1 MVVRVA
7 IGDFSAMT
15 YLSVKALRHYHD
27 IGLLVP
33 AVVDPATGYR
43 YYDASQVA
51 VAQVIRRFRDLGMPL
66 SEVKAVLQAPDVDAR
81 NEVIVTHLARMETQL
96 SQTQATVAS
105 LRSLL
110 ELQPLSLPVSR
121 RTVAATDALAVT
133 ERVAIAELDAW
144 WDNAFAE
151 LYRELREAGV
161 EPAGPAG
168 ALYPVELFQQEISEV
183 VAFIPVPSPW
193 PSPLALSPALSR
205 ALSRAAQRYVVPEA
219 ELAVAVHHGP
229 FAELDR
235 TYGSLGTY
243 VAERELGVA
252 GPIREYYV
260 VSPADTADESQLR
273 TEVGWPIF
281 RTSPEAR

>member
-1 MVVRVA
+1 MIVRVA

-15 YLSVKALRHYHD
+15 HLSIKALRHYHD

-43 YYDASQVA
+43 FYDSSQVA

-81 NEVIVTHLARMETQL
+81 NDVIVAHLARMETQL

-110 ELQPLSLPVSR
+110 ERQPVSLPVLR
-121 RTVAATDALAVT
+121 RTVAATDALAVV

-144 WDNAFAE
+144 WDNAFAG

-161 EPAGPAG
+161 RPAGPAG
-168 ALYPVELFQQEISEV
+168 ALYPVELFQQDVSEV

-193 PSPLALSPALSR
+193 P
-205 ALSRAAQRYVVPEA
+205 LSRAARRYVVPEA

-243 VAERELGVA
+243 VAERELSVA

-281 RTSPEAR
+281 RTTPEAR

>member
-1 MVVRVA
+1 MVVRIA

-110 ELQPLSLPVSR
+110 EPQPLSLPVSR
-121 RTVAATDALAVT
+121 RTVAATEAL
-133 ERVAIAELDAW
+133 
-144 WDNAFAE
+144 
-151 LYRELREAGV
+151 
-161 EPAGPAG
+161 
-168 ALYPVELFQQEISEV
+168 
-183 VAFIPVPSPW
+183 
-193 PSPLALSPALSR
+193 
-205 ALSRAAQRYVVPEA
+205 
-219 ELAVAVHHGP
+219 
-229 FAELDR
+229 
-235 TYGSLGTY
+235 
-243 VAERELGVA
+243 
-252 GPIREYYV
+252 
-260 VSPADTADESQLR
+260 
-273 TEVGWPIF
+273 
-281 RTSPEAR
+281 

>member
-1 MVVRVA
+1 MVVRIA

-15 YLSVKALRHYHD
+15 YLSIKALRHYHD
-27 IGLLVP
+27 VGLLVP

-43 YYDASQVA
+43 FYDPSQVA

-66 SEVKAVLQAPDVDAR
+66 SEVKAVLQAPDIAAR
-81 NEVIVTHLARMETQL
+81 NEVIVAHLARMETQL

-110 ELQPLSLPVSR
+110 ELQPLPLPVSR
-121 RTVAATDALAVT
+121 RTVAATDALAVR

-151 LYRELREAGV
+151 LYRQLREAGV
-161 EPAGPAG
+161 DPAGPAG

-183 VAFIPVPSPW
+183 VAFIPVPTPW
-193 PSPLALSPALSR
+193 PLSR
-205 ALSRAAQRYVVPEA
+205 SGQRYLVPEA

-243 VAERELGVA
+243 VAERELSVA

-260 VSPADTADESQLR
+260 VSPVDTADESQLR